1 MLKVC
6 EPEVNSSGKRKDK
19 YRCYNVKLNNRTFK
33 DVPAKYK
40 NKCSDCEEK
49 NSCVYN
55 MVFLFLCMIAKI
67 IEFLSMN

>member
-6 EPEVNSSGKRKDK
+6 EQEVNSSGKRKDK

-40 NKCSDCEEK
+40 NKYYCKFYRKLACIW
-49 NSCVYN
+49 Y
-55 MVFLFLCMIAKI
+55 I
-67 IEFLSMN
+67 I

>member
-49 NSCVYN
+49 
-55 MVFLFLCMIAKI
+55 K
-67 IEFLSMN
+67 

>member
-40 NKCSDCEEK
+40 NKCSDAK
-49 NSCVYN
+49 KKIAAYTILMIL
-55 MVFLFLCMIAKI
+55 MVFLFLCMLQK
-67 IEFLSMN
+67 